1 MRMMAMFIGTLA
13 LAAAPCAQSAATVND
28 LGWMVGCWTGSRGAT
43 TFRES
48 WTRADDNLLLGVSHT
63 TKGGKV
69 EAFEFLRVTTRQ
81 GRVVYLAQPGGQ
93 PETVFERTAATDPKQ
108 AVFTNPAHD
117 FPKRVA
123 YTATP
128 DGLLAWID
136 AGVDGGK
143 RIEYPM
149 TRVPCDP
156 R

>member
-1 MRMMAMFIGTLA
+1 MRVMALFIGALA
-13 LAAAPCAQSAATVND
+13 LAAAPRAQSAATVTD

-48 WTRADDNLLLGVSHT
+48 WTRADDDLLLGVSYT
-63 TKGGKV
+63 AKAGKV
-69 EAFEFLRVTTRQ
+69 EAFEFLRVATRQ
-81 GRVVYLAQPGGQ
+81 GRVVYRAQPGGR
-93 PETVFERTAATDPKQ
+93 PETVFERTATTGAKQ

-149 TRVPCDP
+149 TRVPCDA